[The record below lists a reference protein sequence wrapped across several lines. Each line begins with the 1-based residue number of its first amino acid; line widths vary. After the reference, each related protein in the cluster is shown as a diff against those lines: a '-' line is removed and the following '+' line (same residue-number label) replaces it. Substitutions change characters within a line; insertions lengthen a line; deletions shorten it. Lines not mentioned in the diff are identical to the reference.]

1 MLKRLL
7 VAASVS
13 TLALLSTAA
22 GAEAATSTD
31 PSVVVKAAKAK
42 APKPPVKGIDWDA
55 PSKGIDWDAPTKAI
69 DWDAPSKAPGGGGT
83 VSTLRI
89 DWD

>member
-1 MLKRLL
+1 VFKRMF

-22 GAEAATSTD
+22 GAQAVPSSD
-31 PSVVVKAAKAK
+31 PSAVVKAQRAK
-42 APKPPVKGIDWDA
+42 APKPPRVIDWDVSTKA
-55 PSKGIDWDAPTKAI
+55 IDWDAPTKAI